1 MEPTIIDAIKS
12 VCRKHHDEGFSIF
25 GDENTITDLSTTEL
39 SSGESLKFTFEDATT
54 ELASLKAEYD
64 AQAYAR
70 NRAEEYPSS
79 GDQMD
84 MIYKDNKNST
94 TTHADAVEAVKTK
107 WPKDNS
113 GPV

>member
-1 MEPTIIDAIKS
+1 MNIAEAIKS
-12 VCRKHHDEGFSIF
+12 LRPNSTF
-25 GDENTITDLSTTEL
+25 GVIGDRIKWNDPVNKQPTTAEI
-39 SSGESLKFTFEDATT
+39 DA
-54 ELASLKAEYD
+54 EIIRLQAEYD
-64 AQAYAR
+64 GQAYSRKREA
-70 NRAEEYPSS
+70 EYPSS

-84 MIYKDNKNST
+84 MIYKDTKNST

>member
-1 MEPTIIDAIKS
+1 MRLQAIRKLYPNAVTI
-12 VCRKHHDEGFSIF
+12 
-25 GDENTITDLSTTEL
+25 N
-39 SSGESLKFTFEDATT
+39 GESDVRDGDDKAIEIDEDSIQEEEEKLMA
-54 ELASLKAEYD
+54 AWD
-64 AQAYAR
+64 AQEYAR
-70 NRAEEYPSS
+70 NRASAYPNI

>member
-1 MEPTIIDAIKS
+1 MQRNGRFETI
-12 VCRKHHDEGFSIF
+12 
-25 GDENTITDLSTTEL
+25 
-39 SSGESLKFTFEDATT
+39 EDALSLFHHEQWFTWSDHNNKIYENLVVTNPDVKIPT
-54 ELASLKAEYD
+54 EKELTDALTKQQSDFD
-64 AQAYAR
+64 AQEYAR
-70 NRAEEYPSS
+70 NRRAEYPSQ